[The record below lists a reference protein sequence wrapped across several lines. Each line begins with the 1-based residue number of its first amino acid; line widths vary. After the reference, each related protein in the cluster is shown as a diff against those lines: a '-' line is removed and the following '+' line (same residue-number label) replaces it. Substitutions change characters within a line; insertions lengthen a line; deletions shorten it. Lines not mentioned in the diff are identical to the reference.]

1 MSRILINQYYTNL
14 DRAKHFGK
22 STNEQSIRNYFWNL
36 LNDYAH
42 KQNYEVVTE
51 VTCQGTLGRKV
62 RPDGIVKN
70 LFGLD
75 IGLWESKDEKDTISD
90 EIDAKHKKG
99 YPFYNILF
107 EDSNEAVLYQR
118 GEEVMRGSV
127 RNPDELIKLL
137 PSLFLLRVI
146 LFTSLKML

>member
-14 DRAKHFGK
+14 DRAKQFGK

-36 LNDYAH
+36 LNEYAH

-51 VTCQGTLGRKV
+51 VTCQGTKGSKV

-75 IGLWESKDEKDTISD
+75 IGLWESKDEKDTIND
-90 EIDAKHKKG
+90 EIDAKIKKVIRLQI
-99 YPFYNILF
+99 F
-107 EDSNEAVLYQR
+107 
-118 GEEVMRGSV
+118 
-127 RNPDELIKLL
+127 
-137 PSLFLLRVI
+137 FLKI
-146 LFTSLKML
+146 PM